1 MALTETDT
9 SYRLLMLMKHHPM
22 SAAIIKN
29 RPDNFFSLIVLFLN
43 VWMEAFLVQN
53 PVLLDFFVV
62 QFSVAINLTIQI
74 HPSLARNP
82 ELGQYYLMNF
92 IANYERL
99 LITFRT
105 LRIMNAVC
113 LS

>member
-9 SYRLLMLMKHHPM
+9 SYQLLMLMKHHPTL
-22 SAAIIKN
+22 AAIIKN

-62 QFSVAINLTIQI
+62 QFSVAINLAI
-74 HPSLARNP
+74 
-82 ELGQYYLMNF
+82 
-92 IANYERL
+92 
-99 LITFRT
+99 
-105 LRIMNAVC
+105 
-113 LS
+113 

>member
-1 MALTETDT
+1 
-9 SYRLLMLMKHHPM
+9 
-22 SAAIIKN
+22 
-29 RPDNFFSLIVLFLN
+29 
-43 VWMEAFLVQN
+43 MEAFLVQN

-62 QFSVAINLTIQI
+62 QFSVAIDLTIQ